1 MNRISTFI
9 VRQDSSFSSQS
20 IDLKDIIS
28 GVRRRN
34 SSFSRLSS
42 ILKQK
47 EVKKVMIVDDEVFL
61 LEFMR
66 DLLESWDIEVYTAS
80 SPERA
85 IEIGGMFA

>member
-1 MNRISTFI
+1 
-9 VRQDSSFSSQS
+9 
-20 IDLKDIIS
+20 
-28 GVRRRN
+28 
-34 SSFSRLSS
+34 
-42 ILKQK
+42 
-47 EVKKVMIVDDEVFL
+47 MIVDDEVFL